1 MPHEWVIR
9 PAKAPEQSGAFP
21 VMQSAEAIAA
31 GLIGAAEGP
40 PLAELHLWPY
50 RSLPRRG
57 FVLFIAVTAGL
68 LLLPLLAV
76 LGSPVLWG
84 LLPFLMIAVGGVWF
98 ALQRSYRDGELLEV
112 LRLFPARIE
121 LSRQDRRGTR
131 RDWQANP
138 YWVSLHLHPR
148 GGPVPDYLTLK
159 GNGREVELGAFLAQ
173 DERVALHGELREM
186 LAGLR

>member
-1 MPHEWVIR
+1 MPHEWVTR
-9 PAKAPEQSGAFP
+9 PVRAPEKSGALP
-21 VMQSAEAIAA
+21 MRQSPDAIAA
-31 GLIGAAEGP
+31 GLIGEADSS

-57 FVLFIAVTAGL
+57 FVIFIAATAAL

-84 LLPFLMIAVGGVWF
+84 ILPFLMIAVGGVWL
-98 ALQRSYRDGELLEV
+98 ALQRSYRDGEVLEV
-112 LRLFPARIE
+112 LRLFPTRID
-121 LSRQDRRGTR
+121 LSRQDRRGTHKE
-131 RDWQANP
+131 WQANP
-138 YWVSLHLHPR
+138 YWVSLHLHPK

-173 DERVALHGELREM
+173 EERVALHGELREM

>member
-21 VMQSAEAIAA
+21 MTQDPHQIAGGA
-31 GLIGAAEGP
+31 IGAADGP

-57 FVLFIAVTAGL
+57 FAVFIAATAAL

-84 LLPFLMIAVGGVWF
+84 LLPFLVIAVGGVWF
-98 ALQRSYRDGELLEV
+98 ALQRSYRDGEVLEV
-112 LRLFPARIE
+112 LRLFPARID
-121 LSRQDRRGTR
+121 LSRQDRSGKRQ
-131 RDWQANP
+131 DWQANP
-138 YWVSLHLHPR
+138 YWVSLHLHPE

-173 DERVALHGELREM
+173 EERVALHGELRQM
-186 LAGLR
+186 LAQLR